1 MSTTE
6 QKQFSQQISTTV
18 YVFRFFCLPLASS
31 ISGTDIY
38 AFVECICPLR
48 DTLSDF
54 VCSSRSQIWTQVQ
67 ILRSFFFCPF
77 LAHKGITDEFN
88 RSFLTW
94 QPFQMFRSCYPLL
107 RREFFRILV
116 QQSQISEILTILL
129 FCFCFDFV
137 LTLHSV
143 SSAIRTPGISSKNIP
158 LSVVF
163 STLFSRWNTISH
175 VWYL

>member
-67 ILRSFFFCPF
+67 ILRSFCFCPF
-77 LAHKGITDEFN
+77 LAHKGITGEFN
-88 RSFLTW
+88 RSFL
-94 QPFQMFRSCYPLL
+94 MFRCCNPLL

-137 LTLHSV
+137 LTRHSV